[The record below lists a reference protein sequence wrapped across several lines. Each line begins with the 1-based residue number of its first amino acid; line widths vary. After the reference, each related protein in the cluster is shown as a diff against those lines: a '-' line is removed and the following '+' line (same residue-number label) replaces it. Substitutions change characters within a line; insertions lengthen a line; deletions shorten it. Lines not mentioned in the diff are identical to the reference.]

1 LDEMR
6 AITLACAALL
16 VVTGCTSE
24 SVVNTGEFETFTSST
39 RTSAAPALPPMNPAH
54 MANALNFF
62 ANPGGRVAYYFS
74 TPSGR
79 WQCGVLPRNKAGC
92 QAGGGP
98 LSIAGAPET
107 VPGATGARVP
117 PNAIVVEPEGDA
129 HFAAFAAAEFAPPG
143 PANVLPF
150 NRTLAAAR
158 FRCNIQETKGV
169 SCLSEE
175 SGKGFT
181 FSADG
186 FNLQYSEV
194 PLDTP

>member
-1 LDEMR
+1 VAEYEAD
-6 AITLACAALL
+6 
-16 VVTGCTSE
+16 
-24 SVVNTGEFETFTSST
+24 TSSATSTT
-39 RTSAAPALPPMNPAH
+39 RAAPSLPPTNPAH
-54 MANALNFF
+54 QANTSDFTRNVDGQ
-62 ANPGGRVAYYFS
+62 PAYYFS

-79 WQCGVLPRNKAGC
+79 WRCAILPGDMAGC
-92 QAGGGP
+92 
-98 LSIAGAPET
+98 E
-107 VPGATGARVP
+107 ATGGALNIADAPNLVP
-117 PNAIVVEPEGDA
+117 NADGAQKAPNAIVVEPQGDA
-129 HFAAFAAAEFAPPG
+129 HFAAVDTAKFAPPG

-158 FRCNIQETKGV
+158 YRCNIQETKGV

-175 SGKGFT
+175 SGEGFT